1 LLLEDGTY
9 GELAYLCDGSDTKS
23 MSEQFCAIPMNEFWE
38 AALDYASGDY
48 VYAKV
53 IAINERGASVASPV
67 NTGGA

>member
-1 LLLEDGTY
+1 
-9 GELAYLCDGSDTKS
+9 